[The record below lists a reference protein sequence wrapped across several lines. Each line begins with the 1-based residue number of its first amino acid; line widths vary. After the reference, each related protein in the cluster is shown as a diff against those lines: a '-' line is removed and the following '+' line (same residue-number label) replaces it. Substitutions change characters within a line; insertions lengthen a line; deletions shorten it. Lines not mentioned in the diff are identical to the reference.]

1 MILDPVHSKK
11 VSLRVAC
18 LVFDS
23 DSQYFACRN
32 LVPYF
37 TAAGWSLKFVVVGDF
52 DYPGM
57 KDGGIS
63 ILRVQSIDE
72 IWKLPELKT
81 CDAIGPYLPG
91 SRLRS
96 IWNGVNDSFSKT
108 GTRPLLFTGY
118 NGLILNLFEEGIS
131 WRIGYDLIALNSPED
146 HMKTVAF
153 EEHSTLER
161 SGLMPIIGIDRTNKW
176 NMPPA
181 GTSRTSWQEAKQIVF
196 AEQVLFPKFDHEKFY
211 LYSQLVRIALAN
223 PDWQI
228 VIKPRTRPDGETFH
242 RQNEHISR
250 FILQRFI
257 LPENLTISYEP
268 LDEILRASTALLS
281 ISSTAFFD
289 AVGQGVPSYILSDFG
304 ISSNYGTHYFHG
316 SGCSICLSEI
326 DKLSPELF
334 DHRPSEDW
342 LRFKGFS
349 SQFSPMAIVAGLD
362 DLIAAGISKTPLA
375 PHDVEQRLMPA
386 AANLPLESLTVKSRL
401 YRLFQDQGGRRPKT
415 IKRSVARLRRKFVDL
430 IRARPGGTSEAIR
443 NEADD
448 GSSDTRKL

>member
-1 MILDPVHSKK
+1 MTLDSPHAQKTSP
-11 VSLRVAC
+11 RVAC

-37 TAAGWSLKFVVVGDF
+37 IEAGWHLKFVIVGDF

-57 KDGGIS
+57 KDES
-63 ILRVQSIDE
+63 IEIFHVRSIDE
-72 IWKLPELKT
+72 LWKLPEMKS

-91 SRLRS
+91 SRLRF
-96 IWNGVNDSFSKT
+96 IWNGVNDYFSKT

-118 NGLILNLFEEGIS
+118 NGLILKLFEDGLS

-146 HMKTVAF
+146 HLKTVAF

-161 SGLMPIIGIDRTNKW
+161 SGLMPIIGIDRHNKW
-176 NMPPA
+176 NAPPA
-181 GTSRTSWQEAKQIVF
+181 GTSITSWREVKQIVF

-228 VIKPRTRPDGETFH
+228 VIKPRTLPNGETFH

-257 LPENLTISYEP
+257 LPENLTIRYEP
-268 LDEILRASTALLS
+268 LNEILSASTALLS

-326 DKLSPELF
+326 ARLSHELF
-334 DHRPSEDW
+334 DQRPSEDW

-349 SQFSPMAIVAGLD
+349 PEFSPMAIVAGLN
-362 DLIAAGISKTPLA
+362 DLIKAGVSDNPLP

-386 AANLPLESLTVKSRL
+386 PAKLPPEFLTLKTKL
-401 YRLFQDQGGRRPKT
+401 DWLLLDKGGRQPKNM
-415 IKRSVARLRRKFVDL
+415 KRSIARLRRKFVDL
-430 IRARPGGTSEAIR
+430 TKARLGCKSEAIR
-443 NEADD
+443 KEADD
-448 GSSDTRKL
+448 SNSDTGKP